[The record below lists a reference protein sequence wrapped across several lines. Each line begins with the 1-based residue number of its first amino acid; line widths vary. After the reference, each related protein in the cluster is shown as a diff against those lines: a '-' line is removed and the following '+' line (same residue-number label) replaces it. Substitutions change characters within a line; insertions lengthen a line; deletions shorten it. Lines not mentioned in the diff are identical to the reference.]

1 MFKHFDPQFSLS
13 GDEHDK
19 LIVFEGESEE
29 HHVIFSA
36 GLNVELEV
44 KMKALRKR
52 PLSRLVYHLYAGLFA
67 VCDEVAVWLASL
79 EPLVLHYFLQDLETQ
94 LEQAVVQ
101 FFIIKVFGD
110 DGKYGFDD
118 FAADGVGVDEGNH

>member
-19 LIVFEGESEE
+19 LIVFDGESEE

-52 PLSRLVYHLYAGLFA
+52 PLGRLVYHLYAGLFA